1 MADSLNRAELSAAQ
15 RGLRSRIAQLTS
27 GARFL
32 RGTLSD
38 RSSKCGKP
46 NCHCAKGQGHGSVYL
61 VDSHAGKIRQT
72 CVPKTS
78 QELVSP
84 GGLRVSG
91 DPASDERSFRTGM
104 EAPSG
109 KEEGLTILRRLIAY
123 AEKVFQLSETIIA
136 GVVDRRSLPRI
147 PTALVVKSVA
157 ALFWARMGSLNA
169 LELTAHSRFFHDW
182 FGESVC
188 SATPSGG

>member
-1 MADSLNRAELSAAQ
+1 MTDPLNRAELSATE

-46 NCHCAKGQGHGSVYL
+46 NCHCANGDGHGSVYL

-78 QELVSP
+78 RDMVRQAVAEYQEIQRLMNEVSE
-84 GGLRVSG
+84 L
-91 DPASDERSFRTGM
+91 EW
-104 EAPSG
+104 
-109 KEEGLTILRRLIAY
+109 KRLLA
-123 AEKVFQLSETIIA
+123 KKK
-136 GVVDRRSLPRI
+136 G
-147 PTALVVKSVA
+147 
-157 ALFWARMGSLNA
+157 
-169 LELTAHSRFFHDW
+169 
-182 FGESVC
+182 
-188 SATPSGG
+188 